1 MEEEALKKIKLSEL
15 SLSDLKSLSDYY
27 TIIYDNA
34 YDVIDDSKEF
44 LEFRKKWR
52 EKHSAIED
60 EIQKRINEIDF
71 NL

>member
-1 MEEEALKKIKLSEL
+1 MEEEVLKKIKLSEL

-52 EKHSAIED
+52 EKHSAIGD